1 MDREI
6 VLSSYSVKGQENN
19 TPQDFTTKFN
29 RPIILDSNSQYMVGL
44 NRIVNMSFTWFNVN
58 SSYGNQLIKYS
69 SDNGST
75 FQNINFQAGV
85 WNYTDFNKYIKNITK
100 TGDKYPIT
108 IEFDDTTFR
117 VTVTLAK
124 NYQLD
129 LTASNFNDLIGFDKE
144 VLKGEENIGPK
155 VPNLSQ
161 DTDILNIHCDLIND
175 SLVDGQDTDIIYSF
189 STSVLRPSYS
199 FTIEPRRVTY
209 NPTNKN
215 NISSIKIYITD
226 GKRRLIGPLQD
237 PVTWYGINYAGT
249 KMTQWDFQ
257 NKGTRTSPAR
267 LSFVLEVPLRHL
279 RPSVIYSVPC
289 DRILQRAY

>member
-6 VLSSYSVKGQENN
+6 VLSSYDVKDQGNN
-19 TPQDFTTKFN
+19 TPQNFITKFN
-29 RPIILDSNSQYMVGL
+29 RPIILDSNSQYAVGL
-44 NRIVNMSFTWFNVN
+44 NRIINMSFTWFNVN
-58 SSYGNQLIKYS
+58 HSYANQLIKYS

-75 FQNINFQAGV
+75 FHNITFPAGV
-85 WNYTDFNKYIKNITK
+85 WNYTDFNTYIKDITK
-100 TGDKYPIT
+100 IVKNGNTPNEYPIT
-108 IEFDDTTFR
+108 LEFDDTTFR

-129 LTASNFNDLIGFDKE
+129 LTASNFNELIGFNKE
-144 VLKGEENIGPK
+144 ILKNEQNIGPK

-175 SLVDGQDTDIIYSF
+175 SLVDGKETDIIYSF

-215 NISSIKIYITD
+215 SISSIRIYITD
-226 GKRRLIGPLQD
+226 GKRRLINLNGAD
-237 PVTWYGINYAGT
+237 
-249 KMTQWDFQ
+249 
-257 NKGTRTSPAR
+257 TSFS
-267 LSFVLEVPLRHL
+267 LILRK
-279 RPSVIYSVPC
+279 IG
-289 DRILQRAY
+289 

>member
-6 VLSSYSVKGQENN
+6 VLSSYNAKGQGNN

-29 RPIILDSNSQYMVGL
+29 RPIILDSNDQYVVGL
-44 NRIVNMSFTWFNVN
+44 NRIINMSFTWFNVN
-58 SSYGNQLIKYS
+58 SSYNNQLIKYS

-75 FQNINFQAGV
+75 FNDITFPAGV
-85 WNYTDFNKYIKNITK
+85 WDYSNFNTYIKDITK
-100 TGDKYPIT
+100 TGDDPPTYPIT
-108 IEFDDTTFR
+108 LEFDETTFR
-117 VTVTLAK
+117 VTVTLDN

-129 LTASNFNDLIGFDKE
+129 VTASNFNDLIGFDKK
-144 VLKGEENIGPK
+144 VLKSKNNIGPK

-199 FTIEPRRVTY
+199 FTIEPRRVTF

-215 NISSIKIYITD
+215 SISSIRIYITD
-226 GKRRLIGPLQD
+226 GKRRLVDLNGAD
-237 PVTWYGINYAGT
+237 
-249 KMTQWDFQ
+249 
-257 NKGTRTSPAR
+257 TSFS
-267 LSFVLEVPLRHL
+267 LLLKKIE
-279 RPSVIYSVPC
+279 
-289 DRILQRAY
+289 